1 MIAPPLVGLIR
12 ALIFIKIFSFLI
24 LFFTSLYRV
33 LAAYLHVARAVYNVD
48 LLFVWDVNV
57 ECPGHFLEIF
67 QPIEGVSFISNS
79 SRYAMEPYAKAV
91 FPNVCSRFEIIMED
105 NGFKKYTWRGH
116 ETESY
121 KNFIPTREILQNID
135 SFFIEKNVQNF
146 SSMHLRQTDMHAIL
160 KPKQRLAEESYDR
173 FIDTRPVSEKI
184 YLLSDNPVGQKRFLD
199 KYGDRIIVYKKIEM
213 PSHLDDHR
221 HVGEYWNT
229 DQIEDKT
236 RNETLPVSYRFTSLQ
251 HTLIDVII
259 SSRSAI
265 FKGSPFSS
273 LTDLVVRFRRVIEVT
288 EKAKLNKNI
297 KTLK

>member
-1 MIAPPLVGLIR
+1 M
-12 ALIFIKIFSFLI
+12 
-24 LFFTSLYRV
+24 FFTSLYRV

-199 KYGDRIIVYKKIEM
+199 KYGDRIIVYKKIKM

-221 HVGEYWNT
+221 HGGEYWNT
-229 DQIEDKT
+229 DQIEDKMK
-236 RNETLPVSYRFTSLQ
+236 NETLPVSYRFTSLQ

-288 EKAKLNKNI
+288 EKAKLSKNI
-297 KTLK
+297 KNGNGIRYS